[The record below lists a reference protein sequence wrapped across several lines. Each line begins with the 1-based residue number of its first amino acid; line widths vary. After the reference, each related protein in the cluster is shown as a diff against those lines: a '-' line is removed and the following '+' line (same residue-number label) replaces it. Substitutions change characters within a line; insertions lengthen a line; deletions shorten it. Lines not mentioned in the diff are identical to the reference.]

1 MVSVFTCH
9 TWNGVFWK
17 RCVFK
22 INHFW
27 NCFRKRLFSSVF
39 WPFKEHDTRKCIE
52 KRRGKE
58 RVWRWLNFHLS
69 LIQGHR
75 DSFENQIWA
84 GFGFMVDS
92 FSRKRSTMENPRCMS
107 QFQNKF
113 NFTWDE
119 KWGRKCIVNHFIYPL
134 ILKFKPFMITWLPR
148 STENMC
154 CRVLSRAI
162 LRGRRPKSALKKP
175 KSNMIRFHGLRMK
188 VTWPCHSF
196 ASSKQH
202 VSCTPF
208 HCLVKADSI

>member
-1 MVSVFTCH
+1 MIRGNALKKGGGKRGYEGGLTFTSA
-9 TWNGVFWK
+9 W
-17 RCVFK
+17 
-22 INHFW
+22 
-27 NCFRKRLFSSVF
+27 FRVTEIVLKTKSELV
-39 WPFKEHDTRKCIE
+39 
-52 KRRGKE
+52 
-58 RVWRWLNFHLS
+58 L
-69 LIQGHR
+69 
-75 DSFENQIWA
+75 DSWSIVLA
-84 GFGFMVDS
+84 A
-92 FSRKRSTMENPRCMS
+92 KKSTMENPRCMS

-134 ILKFKPFMITWLPR
+134 ILKFKPCMITWLPR
-148 STENMC
+148 STENTC

>member
-92 FSRKRSTMENPRCMS
+92 AGKEAQWKIRDVWVSFRINSTSHETRNGVENVS
-107 QFQNKF
+107 LTTL
-113 NFTWDE
+113 FT
-119 KWGRKCIVNHFIYPL
+119 
-134 ILKFKPFMITWLPR
+134 
-148 STENMC
+148 
-154 CRVLSRAI
+154 
-162 LRGRRPKSALKKP
+162 
-175 KSNMIRFHGLRMK
+175 
-188 VTWPCHSF
+188 HSF
-196 ASSKQH
+196 
-202 VSCTPF
+202 
-208 HCLVKADSI
+208 